1 MKKVLIITYYWP
13 PSGGIGVQRC
23 LKFAKY
29 LRDFGWEPVVY
40 APKSAQYLYFDETNI
55 KDIPR
60 NITILKQPI
69 KEPFNIFKKLS
80 GRKKD
85 DASNPVY
92 ARGKKVKFI
101 DSLAIW
107 IRGNFFIPDARSL
120 WIKPSVKYLTEYLN
134 NNHIDAILT
143 DGPPHTN
150 TVIGCRLAEKLN
162 IPWLADFQD
171 PWTQVD
177 YYKLLKLT
185 KRADKKHRRLEQEVF
200 KTAKKITIASPSWK
214 KDIEKIGAKNVDVIL
229 WGYDEDDYRS
239 FSKQTLDEKFTIVH
253 TGLLG
258 FDRKPDVL
266 FEVLK
271 DIKNEIPQFAEDL
284 KINLA
289 GMVDYS
295 VLESLKQNGLEK
307 NTNNFGTINRNEA
320 IGLVM
325 RAQLLL
331 LPINKAENAL
341 GRIPAKLFE
350 YLRSQRPILYLGP
363 LNGDVANIINYTS
376 SGKCFQYND
385 YENIKSFIKYR
396 YKRFLES
403 ETDNSTF
410 DISEYSVKKQT
421 GKLANYLDEIIK
433 K

>member
-29 LRDFGWEPVVY
+29 LRDFGWEPIIY
-40 APKSAQYLYFDETNI
+40 APENAQYVYFDESNL
-55 KDIPR
+55 KEIPE
-60 NITILKQPI
+60 NITILKCSI
-69 KEPFNIFKKLS
+69 REPFNLFKKFS

-85 DASNPVY
+85 DAFNPIS
-92 ARGKKVKFI
+92 ARDKKVKFI
-101 DSLAIW
+101 DNFAIW
-107 IRGNFFIPDARSL
+107 IRGNFFIPDARFL
-120 WIKPSVKYLTEYLN
+120 WIKPSVKYLSKYIQK
-134 NNHIDAILT
+134 NHVDAILT

-150 TVIGCRLAEKLN
+150 TVIGCRLSQKFN

-177 YYKLLKLT
+177 YYKFFKLT
-185 KRADKKHRRLEQEVF
+185 KRADQKHHKLEQEVF

-214 KDIEKIGAKNVDVIL
+214 KDIEKIGAKNVDVVL
-229 WGYDEDDYRS
+229 WGYDEDDYKS
-239 FSKQTLDEKFTIVH
+239 FKNQKLDKKFTIAH
-253 TGLLG
+253 TGILG
-258 FDRKPDVL
+258 FDRNPDVL
-266 FEVLK
+266 FEALK
-271 DIKNEIPQFAEDL
+271 DIKNEIPQFADDL

-295 VLESLKQNGLEK
+295 VIESIKENELEK
-307 NTNNFGTINRNEA
+307 NTNLFGTINRHEA
-320 IGLVM
+320 INLVM
-325 RAQLLL
+325 KAQLLL

-350 YLRSQRPILYLGP
+350 YLCSKRPILYLGP

-376 SGKCFQYND
+376 SGKCFEYDN
-385 YENIKSFIKYR
+385 YEDIKDFVKYR
-396 YKRFLES
+396 YKKYKDDEI
-403 ETDNSTF
+403 DNCTF

-421 GKLANYLDEIIK
+421 GKIASYLDEMTK
-433 K
+433 V